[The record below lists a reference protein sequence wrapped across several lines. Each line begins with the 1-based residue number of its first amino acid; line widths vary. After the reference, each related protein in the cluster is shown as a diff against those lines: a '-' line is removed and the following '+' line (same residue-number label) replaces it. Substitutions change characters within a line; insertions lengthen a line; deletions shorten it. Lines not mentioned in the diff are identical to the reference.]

1 MGPALHTAVKGPLVF
16 RLGDVLE
23 LKKTHPCGSKTWEIV
38 RLGADIG
45 LVCQGC
51 GHRVLMDRV
60 RVEKALKRGVN
71 REIERL

>member
-1 MGPALHTAVKGPLVF
+1 MKPRGPLVF

-45 LVCQGC
+45 LVCSGC

-60 RVEKALKRGVN
+60 RLERAFRKCLN
-71 REIERL
+71 REIERM